1 MLDCRLRSQEAWLTS
16 APCPPKHAGQTV
28 LCVCCTNHALD
39 QFLEALLDKGI
50 TGIVRVG
57 FQSKS
62 ERLEPYTMKSL
73 LSADGAKRLDT
84 NEWRRLNDLRDQ
96 LPIQK
101 EKVGLLN
108 QSTIIRVAQPRGS
121 PPVCC

>member
-1 MLDCRLRSQEAWLTS
+1 M
-16 APCPPKHAGQTV
+16 

-62 ERLEPYTMKSL
+62 ERLKPYSLFSL
-73 LSADGAKRLDT
+73 LSADGAKKLDT
-84 NEWRRLNDLRDQ
+84 NEWRRLCALRDQ
-96 LPIQK
+96 LPIDK
-101 EKVGLLN
+101 AKVRLLN
-108 QSTIIRVAQPRGS
+108 QSTLIRVAQTRG
-121 PPVCC
+121 CTR